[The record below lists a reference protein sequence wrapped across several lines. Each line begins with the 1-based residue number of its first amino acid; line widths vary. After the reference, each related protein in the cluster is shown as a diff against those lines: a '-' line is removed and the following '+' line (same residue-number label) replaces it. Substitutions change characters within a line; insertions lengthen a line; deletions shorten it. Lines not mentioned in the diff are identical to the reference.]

1 MHTVILNMCGRGATC
16 AEVGKHAA
24 LLDELLFCQFIR
36 RRIFVTGRCLNAN
49 IYISGKQRFFSQQTQ
64 DTLQ

>member
-24 LLDELLFCQFIR
+24 LLDELLLAILLFHSQQNV
-36 RRIFVTGRCLNAN
+36 VTGRCLNAN
-49 IYISGKQRFFSQQTQ
+49 I
-64 DTLQ
+64 

>member
-24 LLDELLFCQFIR
+24 LLDELLFCYFIR
-36 RRIFVTGRCLNAN
+36 SRMLSLVAV
-49 IYISGKQRFFSQQTQ
+49 
-64 DTLQ
+64 